1 MPEIPASLQGR
12 IPRIGAAAKSA
23 VRPCAVPA
31 PSPCA
36 ASPAAAPAYAEL
48 HCLTNFSFQRG
59 ASHPDE
65 LVLRA
70 LELGYTALA
79 ITDECSVAGVVRA
92 WQTLRE
98 ERLDRQKQWRTEWRQ
113 AWLQSWSAAHP
124 MAHSGMQQ
132 GECEGSSPPKPPE
145 PPEPPELPSLESFA
159 PLRLIFGSE
168 FLFPEGHKLI
178 VLARDL
184 QGWGGLCQF
193 ITAARRVAPKGE
205 YQVDWQRSDL
215 GLLAGCEL
223 IFVPQR
229 LPGCAMDI
237 EANSALL
244 NCARGRFGLQFH
256 IAVELLQELDD
267 ALWRQSLEELS
278 ARTGCPLVAAGDVH
292 MHASDRKPLQDVL
305 TAVRQGCSVQE
316 CGFALQRNA
325 QRYLRS
331 RARIASIHPAEWVA
345 RSVEI
350 ASRCHF
356 DLAEIAYRYPLESV
370 LPGMTP
376 AQTLRQLV
384 EEGAARRFPQ
394 GVSEKLQ
401 KQIEH
406 ELALIAH
413 KRYEMYFL
421 TVEDVVRFA
430 RSRKILCQG
439 RGSAANSV
447 VCYCLFITEV
457 NPEFSNLLFERF
469 ISMERSEPPDIDVD
483 FEHQRREE
491 VIQFIYAKYG
501 RERAAIAAVVVRYRS
516 RMALR
521 EAGKAMGV
529 HPALIDDFA
538 RDHYWFDKD
547 ILQQRM
553 AESVAR
559 SGVEEPPA
567 LIALWLRMAGELRDF
582 PRHLSQHVGG
592 FVLTEGPLTRLVP
605 VENAS
610 MQDRSIIQWEKDD
623 LEAVGLMKVDVL
635 ALGMLSAL
643 RRGLALRNAWRGTRW
658 ELQDIPREDAQVY
671 DMICTADTVGVFQ
684 VESRAQMSMLPRL
697 RPRVFY
703 DLVVEVAIVRPGPI
717 QGGMVHPYLKARQ
730 RRRDGKEILYIKD
743 ELKHALE
750 RTLGVPIFQEQV
762 MQLAMDAAGFTAGQA
777 DALRRS
783 MAAWSRKGGVHRFE
797 QPLVEGMTGRG
808 YPLEFAQGIF
818 EQIKGFGEYGFPESH
833 AASFALLVYFSCWL
847 KCHEPAAFLAGML
860 DAQPMGFYTPS
871 QLVQDARRHGVQ
883 VRPVDV
889 ATSGIDTVLEAP
901 DEAVHDGLPS
911 GMRKTLPAPPA
922 TRHRKTRGTSN
933 KAAIDAVGASRR
945 LPLVDGDRPEA
956 GLGLPAIALPGES
969 VWPGTTVPQPVRLV
983 QPAVRLSLRRVAGLG
998 LPAMQRIVAAREQA
1012 PFANAEDLA
1021 LRAQLDAQDMRALA
1035 AADALKSLAGHR
1047 RQQVWEATAQR
1058 TAPALLRG
1066 VPIDELP
1073 LELPVAPEGEEIVG
1087 DYAALGLTL
1096 RRHPLAL
1103 LRARLARRGLLTAQ
1117 QLAPLPDGRQV
1128 RACGIVSMRQRPPT
1142 AKGTLFVTLEDETG
1156 VINVIVWRDV
1166 VEAQRDA
1173 LLKSRLLAVEGT
1185 WQRDA
1190 DSGGQVRHLLG
1201 RRFRDLTPWLGRLG
1215 EGSRSRD
1222 FH

>member
-1 MPEIPASLQGR
+1 MPESPMSLQGR
-12 IPRIGAAAKSA
+12 VASGSAAEPSA
-23 VRPCAVPA
+23 SAAIIA
-31 PSPCA
+31 PTDT
-36 ASPAAAPAYAEL
+36 AAPDYAEL
-48 HCLTNFSFQRG
+48 HCISNFSFQRG

-65 LVLRA
+65 LALRA

-92 WQTLRE
+92 WDALRE
-98 ERLDRQKQWRTEWRQ
+98 ERKNREKEGRSKGEMC
-113 AWLQSWSAAHP
+113 ASLQ
-124 MAHSGMQQ
+124 
-132 GECEGSSPPKPPE
+132 
-145 PPEPPELPSLESFA
+145 
-159 PLRLIFGSE
+159 LIFGSE

-178 VLARDL
+178 ALARDL
-184 QGWGGLCQF
+184 EGWGGLCQF

-205 YQVDWQRSDL
+205 YKVDWRQSNL
-215 GLLAGCEL
+215 SLLAGCEL

-229 LPGCAMDI
+229 LSGTAIDI
-237 EANSALL
+237 EANSALI
-244 NCARGRFGLQFH
+244 NCAIGQFGLQFF
-256 IAVELLQELDD
+256 IAAELLQELDD
-267 ALWRQSLEELS
+267 ALWRQSLEALS

-292 MHASDRKPLQDVL
+292 MHAVERKPLQDVL
-305 TAVRQGCSVQE
+305 TAVHQGCSVDQ

-331 RARIASIHPAEWVA
+331 RQRVASVYPAEWVA
-345 RSVEI
+345 RTLEI

-370 LPGMTP
+370 PPGMTP
-376 AQTLRQLV
+376 AQALRRLV
-384 EEGAARRFPQ
+384 EEGAARRFPR
-394 GVSEKLQ
+394 GTSEKLQ

-406 ELALIAH
+406 ELSLIAH

-421 TVEDVVRFA
+421 TVEDIVRFA
-430 RSRKILCQG
+430 RSQKILCQG
-439 RGSAANSV
+439 RGSAANSA

-469 ISMERSEPPDIDVD
+469 ISMERNEPPDIDVD

-491 VIQFIYAKYG
+491 VIQYIYAKYG

-521 EAGKAMGV
+521 EAGKALGV
-529 HPALIDDFA
+529 NTALVDDFA
-538 RDHYWFDKD
+538 RDHYWFDKE

-553 AESVAR
+553 DESMAR
-559 SGVEEPPA
+559 AGVVESPA

-592 FVLTEGPLTRLVP
+592 FVLTEGPLSRLVP

-643 RRGLALRNAWRGTRW
+643 RRGLALRNAWRGSCW
-658 ELQDIPREDAQVY
+658 QLQDIPREDAQVY

-684 VESRAQMSMLPRL
+684 IESRAQMSMLPRL

-730 RRRDGKEILYIKD
+730 RRREGKEILYIKD
-743 ELKHALE
+743 ELKYALE

-762 MQLAMDAAGFTAGQA
+762 MQLSMDAAGFTAGQA

-783 MAAWSRKGGVHRFE
+783 MAAWSRKGGVHQFE
-797 QPLVEGMTGRG
+797 EPLVQGMTGRG

-871 QLVQDARRHGVQ
+871 QLVQDARRHGVE

-889 ATSGIDTVLEAP
+889 ATSGIDTVLEM
-901 DEAVHDGLPS
+901 S
-911 GMRKTLPAPPA
+911 KQSMRD
-922 TRHRKTRGTSN
+922 RW
-933 KAAIDAVGASRR
+933 
-945 LPLVDGDRPEA
+945 PLVDGIRPEA
-956 GLGLPAIALPGES
+956 ALGLPAIALPGER
-969 VWPGTTVPQPVRLV
+969 VWSGTTVPQPVRLL
-983 QPAVRLSLRRVAGLG
+983 QPAVRLCLRRVAGLG
-998 LPAMQRIVAAREQA
+998 RAAMQRIVSARAEA
-1012 PFANAEDLA
+1012 PFASAEDLA

-1058 TAPALLRG
+1058 LAPALLRG
-1066 VPIDELP
+1066 VPINELP
-1073 LELPVAPEGEEIVG
+1073 LELPAAPEGEEIVG

-1103 LRARLARRGLLTAQ
+1103 LRPRLARRGLLTAQ
-1117 QLAPLPDGRQV
+1117 QLAPMPDGRKV

-1166 VEAQRDA
+1166 VEAHRDA
-1173 LLKSRLLAVEGT
+1173 LLKSRLLAVEGV
-1185 WQRDA
+1185 WQRDI